1 MPVAMVTPSVNSRMR
16 PSIARFNE
24 TGRSAGGAIPE
35 INRLAQNAMIRPNP
49 PPIADTSR
57 LSVRS
62 CRMSRNRLA
71 PMDRRIAIS
80 LRPADVGASGQE
92 HHRND
97 THQNR
102 EKSGDN
108 RAQARIHDVAGGD
121 GDGPVSIRLRIGLFE
136 LSRECVEI
144 GGCLGWRNPG
154 LQSAEN

>member
-1 MPVAMVTPSVNSRMR
+1 MVTPSVNSRMR

-80 LRPADVGASGQE
+80 LRRADALATSSPATLVQAAKSTIVTTPIRIARKAVIIVRKPGSMTLPGVMAMDRFRFDSG
-92 HHRND
+92 
-97 THQNR
+97 
-102 EKSGDN
+102 
-108 RAQARIHDVAGGD
+108 
-121 GDGPVSIRLRIGLFE
+121 
-136 LSRECVEI
+136 
-144 GGCLGWRNPG
+144 
-154 LQSAEN
+154 